1 MALKPIF
8 TPEAAAKILWRL
20 ILTDRAKIEDFD
32 KPLPTFTGDP
42 VTFRNLAR
50 EYPDLQHDP
59 EVLADAQRYLDALA
73 ASQKPKQ
80 EPERV
85 QVVSPR
91 DFVPAPD
98 PLPTEPNQELD
109 GITTFTNHPDP
120 TQLPF

>member
-20 ILTDRAKIEDFD
+20 ILTGRAKIEDFD
-32 KPLPTFTGDP
+32 KPLPTYAGNPD
-42 VTFRNLAR
+42 TFKNLAR
-50 EYPDLQHDP
+50 EYPELQHDP
-59 EVLADAQRYLDALA
+59 EVLADAQRYLDVLA
-73 ASQKPKQ
+73 SSQESKQ

-98 PLPTEPNQELD
+98 PLPISPGEELD

-120 TQLPF
+120 DDLPF